1 VKIGSPDGGHHAE
14 LPGDGSIHEEVSALD
29 LADAC
34 CLEDIE
40 RPWSTRV
47 SGC

>member
-1 VKIGSPDGGHHAE
+1 MIGSPDGGRHAD
-14 LPGDGSIHEEVSALD
+14 LPGNGSINEEVSALN

-34 CLEDIE
+34 CLGDIE
-40 RPWSTRV
+40 RPLSTQV